1 MRFPWVDL
9 LFLIFVAFYAYRGY
23 RRGAIREGFDLL
35 GFVIGLFLALRLS
48 AYVGKVF
55 ELFGAGEGWAG
66 FLGGVLI
73 FAAFVVGAA
82 IAGNRVHPKIVK
94 GEQSRAFRVGGSF
107 IASVWAALFAIF
119 IMIMLTLTPAPSG
132 AQRAIRDSVTAK
144 SFLSSG
150 SPLYALQSY
159 ADTDGR
165 QFLIFLRQYF
175 GQLEPEQTAE
185 GDEIFRIQAS
195 DEITLDAD
203 AEAQLLEMVNG
214 ERRQRGLSILQAHAP
229 IREVAR
235 KHSSDMYRRGYFS
248 HVNPDREDPFDR
260 IRAGSVDYEF
270 AGENLALAPTLEMV
284 HNGLMNSPRHR
295 DNILKPEFTDLGV
308 GIYRGPHGLMVTQ
321 NFCSDCR

>member
-35 GFVIGLFLALRLS
+35 GFVIGLFLALRLFP
-48 AYVGKVF
+48 YVGKAF
-55 ELFGAGEGWAG
+55 ELLGIGKGWAG
-66 FLGGVLI
+66 FLGGALI
-73 FAAFVVGAA
+73 FGAFVAAGAV
-82 IAGNRVHPKIVK
+82 AGSRVHPKIVK
-94 GEQSRAFRVGGSF
+94 GEQSKGLRVGGSF
-107 IASVWAALFAIF
+107 IASVWAAFFAMF
-119 IMIMLTLTPAPSG
+119 LMIMLTLTPAPSA

-150 SPLYALQSY
+150 SPLYVLQSY

-185 GDEIFRIQAS
+185 GEQIFRIQAS
-195 DEITLDAD
+195 DEISLDPE
-203 AEAQLLEMVNG
+203 AEARLLEMVNG
-214 ERRQRGLSILQAHAP
+214 ERRERGLSILQSHEP

-235 KHSSDMYRRGYFS
+235 DHSADMYMRGYFS

-260 IRAGSVDYEF
+260 IRSGGVDYEF

-284 HNGLMNSPRHR
+284 HTGLMNSPRHR
-295 DNILKPEFTDLGV
+295 DNILKPEFSDLGV